1 MNKIKTLD
9 KLIEIAKKDINKA
22 VCCTIGS
29 DRNKLAI
36 EIYKKLFDFYDDK
49 HFSGDVLLTWKS
61 PSLVKDGC
69 YIGRRDSKVENII
82 VIGNI
87 FPNYITNKKYSL
99 NLNRNGCYGGFPHDY
114 FDIYLDHVAKYAFQ
128 EDISDIKEYYPLK
141 RAITYEKNMDYFKM
155 FGDFNEFLRKN
166 YLNEIWEES
175 KKKPFSNMEF
185 TEFKK
190 ISSDLMKNRGKQML
204 KELMHDNT

>member
-1 MNKIKTLD
+1 MNKIKTVD
-9 KLIEIAKKDINKA
+9 ELIEVAKKDIDEA
-22 VCCTIGS
+22 ACYEIGS

-36 EIYKKLFDFYDDK
+36 EIYQKLFEFYDAK
-49 HFSGDVLLTWKS
+49 NFSGDVILTWKS

-87 FPNYITNKKYSL
+87 FPNYITNRKYSL

-141 RAITYEKNMDYFKM
+141 RAITYEENMSYFKR
-155 FGDFNEFLRKN
+155 FRNFNEFLRKN
-166 YLNEIWEES
+166 YLKEIWEES
-175 KKKPFSNMEF
+175 KKIPFSNMEF
-185 TEFKK
+185 AKFKDV
-190 ISSDLMKNRGKQML
+190 SSDLMKNRGKQML
-204 KELMHDNT
+204 KELMRNSA